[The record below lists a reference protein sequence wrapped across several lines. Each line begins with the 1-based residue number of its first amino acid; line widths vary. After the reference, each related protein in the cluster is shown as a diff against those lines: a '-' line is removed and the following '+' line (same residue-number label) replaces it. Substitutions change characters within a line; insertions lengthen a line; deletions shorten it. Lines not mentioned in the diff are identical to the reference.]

1 MMLLEK
7 YQVINQCLQ
16 NKEKS
21 DKVIL
26 FLGRIRKSDII
37 TSTLLANKA
46 DIDLEDA
53 KRVLIFLVDKKIMEF
68 FIVVECINPE
78 LIYENSIHH
87 YKHFDSLKEFNEFS
101 KNKECNICECGYEYD
116 FNHAKIG
123 FRLAKGV

>member
-1 MMLLEK
+1 MLLEK

-78 LIYENSIHH
+78 LIY
-87 YKHFDSLKEFNEFS
+87 
-101 KNKECNICECGYEYD
+101 
-116 FNHAKIG
+116 
-123 FRLAKGV
+123 

>member
-53 KRVLIFLVDKKIMEF
+53 K
-68 FIVVECINPE
+68 
-78 LIYENSIHH
+78 
-87 YKHFDSLKEFNEFS
+87 
-101 KNKECNICECGYEYD
+101 EY
-116 FNHAKIG
+116 
-123 FRLAKGV
+123 